1 MSRWSQDRI
10 TAESARTLDG
20 LFLQRVHCSPDRP
33 AYRYHSRDDNRWQE
47 LSWAEMALQVARW
60 RQALAAEGLGTE
72 DRVAVVLRNSPQ
84 WVMFDQAALSLGL
97 VVVPLYTEDR
107 AENAAF
113 IFRDA
118 SVKLLLVQDAGRWRR
133 LALAVGQ
140 QPYPNR
146 VVILDPSNDARRL
159 AEEDS
164 RVVAADDW
172 LPAQG
177 EPLGPRPG
185 NPGGLATI
193 VYTSGTTGRPKGVML
208 THHNILSVT
217 QAGLSAI
224 DCYQEDVFLSF
235 LPLSHMLERTAGYYL
250 PMMVG
255 SEVAFARSVS
265 QLAEDLQAVRP
276 TLMIAVPRVFER
288 LYQRIQDQ
296 VARRPALIRALFRL
310 ALQIGWRRFEHA
322 QGRARWNPGLLL
334 WPWLEKRVARP
345 VLDRLGGR
353 LRIAVSG
360 GAALPKEVGRLF
372 MGLGLPL
379 CQGYGLTEAS
389 PVVSVNPLWDNDPLS
404 VGIPLPG
411 IEARIDAGGEL
422 LVKGPGVMSGYWNNP
437 AATAEVIDPEGWLH
451 TGDLARIENNHIYIT
466 GRSKDIL
473 VLSNG
478 EKVSPG
484 DLEMAVTLDPLFE
497 QVLVVGEGRSFL
509 SALVVLSPDL
519 WPGLARECG
528 LDPAEPESLE
538 DPRLQR
544 QVIRRIGQVLRGF
557 PGYATIR
564 RVTLLSEPW
573 TLENALITPTL
584 KVKRNEVLRRYQSRV
599 DSLYAGTRD

>member
-20 LFLQRVHCSPDRP
+20 LFLQRVHRSPDRP
-33 AYRYHSRDDNRWQE
+33 AYRYHSRDNNRWQE

-60 RQALAAEGLGTE
+60 RQALAAEGLGTG

-133 LALAVGQ
+133 LAPAVGQ
-140 QPYPNR
+140 QPFPNR
-146 VVILDPSNDARRL
+146 VVILDPSNDVRRL
-159 AEEDS
+159 AEEDR

-177 EPLGPRPG
+177 EPQGPRPG
-185 NPGGLATI
+185 NPGDLATI

-208 THHNILSVT
+208 THHNILSVA

-250 PMMVG
+250 PMMAG

-265 QLAEDLQAVRP
+265 QLADDLQAVRP

-310 ALQIGWRRFEHA
+310 ALQIGWRHFEHA
-322 QGRARWNPGLLL
+322 QGRARWYLGLLL

-345 VLDRLGGR
+345 VLERLGGR

-389 PVVSVNPLWDNDPLS
+389 PVVSVNSLRDNDPLS

-422 LVKGPGVMSGYWNNP
+422 LVKGPGVMHGYWNNP
-437 AATAEVIDPEGWLH
+437 AATAEVIDAEGWLH
-451 TGDLARIENNHIYIT
+451 TGDLARIENGHIYIT
-466 GRSKDIL
+466 GRSKDIV

-484 DLEMAVTLDPLFE
+484 DLEMAVTLDPLFD
-497 QVLVVGEGRSFL
+497 QVLVVGEGRPFL
-509 SALVVLSPDL
+509 SALVVLNPDL
-519 WPGLARECG
+519 WPDLAREYD
-528 LDPAEPESLE
+528 LDPAAPDSLD

-544 QVIRRIGQVLRGF
+544 QVIRRIGQALQGF
-557 PGYATIR
+557 PGYAKIR
-564 RVTLLSEPW
+564 GVALLSEPW
-573 TLENALITPTL
+573 TVENGLMTPTL
-584 KVKRNEVLRRYQSRV
+584 KVKRNEVLRCYQSRV
-599 DSLYAGTRD
+599 DALYAGARD